1 MASLDADLDSYV
13 AHLPDVVT
21 SVRREAEIRAARIRS
36 VAAGHSDSGT
46 FLASIK
52 LQSGSTDT
60 VIYSDD
66 PNALSKNYGH
76 QAANGRMVEGVHA
89 FEAGL

>member
-1 MASLDADLDSYV
+1 MARLIADLEAHV
-13 AHLPDVVT
+13 AHMPAVVAAVKT
-21 SVRREAEIRAARIRS
+21 EAEKRAGRVRA
-36 VAAGHSDSGT
+36 VAAGHQDSGE
-46 FLASIK
+46 FHRSIK
-52 LQSGSTDT
+52 TAHGDTDT

-76 QAANGRMVEGVHA
+76 QAPNGTMVEGVHA

>member
-1 MASLDADLDSYV
+1 MAHLISNLDAYV
-13 AHLPDVVT
+13 AHLPEVVAQ
-21 SVRREAEIRAARIRS
+21 VAAEAEKRAARVRA
-36 VAAGHSDSGT
+36 VAAGQQDSGD
-46 FLASIK
+46 FLRSIK
-52 LQSGSTDT
+52 TEHGDTDT

-76 QAANGRMVEGVHA
+76 QAPNGRMVEGIHA